1 MPHRTVTNPE
11 QRQIEVLNRDL
22 KQAIIKDLQESIKA
36 IYRTVPV
43 GSPEEIQT
51 KIYEKSYML
60 IRSIGICISFIVKP
74 IKS

>member
-22 KQAIIKDLQESIKA
+22 KQAIIKDLQENIKA
-36 IYRTVPV
+36 IHRTVPV

-60 IRSIGICISFIVKP
+60 VRSIEICTSIIVKP